1 VKKILSV
8 LTLISLSSCS
18 SLLPTTPKVLPPFD
32 QKVSCTPKSLIYL
45 DQKIQ
50 SSKRSVTEKIKAHQR
65 YRSVIKTKLDAA
77 QACYLKEVD
86 LHKDVDYS
94 YNVCMVVELN
104 EEGSVSYL
112 DIEDNSNPLP
122 ASVSKCLYDIFEIME
137 YRKVGGAGVFSQALR
152 FEKNSKQK

>member
-8 LTLISLSSCS
+8 LVLISLSSCS

-32 QKVSCTPKSLIYL
+32 QKVNCTPKSLIYL

-50 SSKRSVTEKIKAHQR
+50 SSKRSVTEKIKSHQH
-65 YRSVIKTKLDAA
+65 YRSFVKTKLDAA
-77 QACYLKEVD
+77 HTCYLKEIEQ
-86 LHKDVDYS
+86 HKDINYS

-112 DIEDNSNPLP
+112 DIEDNNNPLP
-122 ASVSKCLYDIFEIME
+122 ASVSKCLYDIFEIMD
-137 YRKVGGAGVFSQALR
+137 YKKVGSAGIFSQALR
-152 FEKNSKQK
+152 FENKKTSK